1 MKGEILAPCG
11 DFACMEAA
19 VRSGAD
25 AVYFGAGNFN
35 ARRNANNFEG
45 EAFAKAIAYCRVRG
59 VKTHITLNT
68 LLHDDEIDRA
78 LAVARSAAEAGADAL
93 IVQDLGLVRRI
104 RRHSSRFMT

>member
-35 ARRNANNFEG
+35 ARRNAGNLT
-45 EAFAKAIAYCRVRG
+45 ARRSAKR
-59 VKTHITLNT
+59 LNT
-68 LLHDDEIDRA
+68 
-78 LAVARSAAEAGADAL
+78 AASEG
-93 IVQDLGLVRRI
+93 
-104 RRHSSRFMT
+104 